1 MNASDVGG
9 TMGAPDWMMEA
20 TTPFSSVLVAN
31 RGEIAVRVLRA
42 VRECGLRGVAV
53 YNDLDSDSMHL
64 NFADEKIRLPGED
77 LASTY
82 LSMDAI
88 LDAAMASGADAIH
101 PGYGFLSERSEFAD
115 RVIESGLVWIG
126 PSADAIRT
134 MGDKIRAREAM
145 VDALVPVIPGKS
157 IEVSGDEDPLPQL
170 AAAAAE
176 VGYPLLLKASAGGG
190 GKGMRMVE
198 EPKRLRTEY
207 DAASRE
213 ATAAFG
219 DGTVYVERLLRK
231 ARHIEIQVFADRHG
245 TVIHLNERDCS
256 LQRRHQKVIE
266 EAPSPA
272 VNPRLR
278 SLMGEAAVQAARAVD
293 YEGAGTVEFL
303 LSDKGEFYFLEMNT
317 RLQVEH
323 PVTELITGLDLVH
336 MQLSVAAGLPLPIK
350 QSEVGISGHAM
361 EARLYAEDP
370 SSGFLPSIGPIAR
383 FDTPDGPGIR
393 VDTGVRSGDEVTTA
407 FDPMLAKVIV
417 HAPDRASA
425 IRRLDQALS
434 QIILHGVRSNIGF
447 CREMLVSET
456 FSGPGVTTDHLDGMD
471 PPSRPEE
478 PIRGILSVIASA
490 AERLGLHRAEFTSG
504 SSIVDQH
511 TGHPGDP
518 FRTLSRNFP

>member
-9 TMGAPDWMMEA
+9 TMGTPEWMTEA

-42 VRECGLRGVAV
+42 VRECGLRGIAV
-53 YNDLDSDSMHL
+53 YNDLDSNSMHL
-64 NFADEKIRLPGED
+64 NFADEKIKLPGED

-88 LDAAMASGADAIH
+88 LDAARASGADAIH

-115 RVIESGLVWIG
+115 RVIESGLIWIG

-145 VDALVPVIPGKS
+145 VDASVPVIPGKS
-157 IEVSGDEDPLPQL
+157 IEVSDDEDPLPQL

-219 DGTVYVERLLRK
+219 DGTVYVERLLRR

-245 TVIHLNERDCS
+245 NVIHLNERDCS

-278 SLMGEAAVQAARAVD
+278 SMMGEAAVQAARA
-293 YEGAGTVEFL
+293 
-303 LSDKGEFYFLEMNT
+303 
-317 RLQVEH
+317 
-323 PVTELITGLDLVH
+323 
-336 MQLSVAAGLPLPIK
+336 
-350 QSEVGISGHAM
+350 
-361 EARLYAEDP
+361 
-370 SSGFLPSIGPIAR
+370 
-383 FDTPDGPGIR
+383 
-393 VDTGVRSGDEVTTA
+393 
-407 FDPMLAKVIV
+407 
-417 HAPDRASA
+417 
-425 IRRLDQALS
+425 
-434 QIILHGVRSNIGF
+434 
-447 CREMLVSET
+447 
-456 FSGPGVTTDHLDGMD
+456 
-471 PPSRPEE
+471 
-478 PIRGILSVIASA
+478 
-490 AERLGLHRAEFTSG
+490 
-504 SSIVDQH
+504 
-511 TGHPGDP
+511 
-518 FRTLSRNFP
+518 